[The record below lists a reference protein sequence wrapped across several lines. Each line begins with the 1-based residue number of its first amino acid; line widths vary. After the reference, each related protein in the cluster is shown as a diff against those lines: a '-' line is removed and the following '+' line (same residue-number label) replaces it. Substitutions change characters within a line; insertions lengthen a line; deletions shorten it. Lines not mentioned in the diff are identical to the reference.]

1 MVHLVHQ
8 SLHVVCFTAMRIQE
22 LESHLRVPQSKTP
35 NFFFTEVT
43 QKRGTRNW
51 NLTNT
56 FLSILVIYSISMSG
70 RPSIPLQAPF
80 QTVVSHP
87 RSSCGTVI
95 IPIIAMVCR
104 TLTARPEAMAANWR
118 DKAWF
123 FEKVFYCCSVTSESS
138 KAKSSTK
145 KTLKWQVWDKVN
157 CQLWINSGDIC
168 HTRSL
173 ALWTFQNLM
182 AFTANPVPPR
192 THPATFR
199 NPERSQNLCPHHY
212 PF

>member
-8 SLHVVCFTAMRIQE
+8 SHHVVWFTAMRIQE
-22 LESHLRVPQSKTP
+22 LESHRRVPQSKTP
-35 NFFFTEVT
+35 DFFFTEGLT
-43 QKRGTRNW
+43 KKGTRNW

-56 FLSILVIYSISMSG
+56 LLSILVIYSISKS
-70 RPSIPLQAPF
+70 RSF
-80 QTVVSHP
+80 QTHVSHP

-118 DKAWF
+118 DKAWI

-199 NPERSQNLCPHHY
+199 NPERSQNLCPHHS